1 MDIVRITLTG
11 QGYDVVRGIVS
22 KKEYEKLKTLDNIWI
37 KNLNK
42 KLKKKLKGFIVQFHD
57 YGISKGEVII
67 SVNNEEVFN
76 LPINILDGYNFNTV
90 NLVDVEG
97 YAYPIITNDVVM
109 TSVQNLEGVFMD
121 VMFVVEDFDIN
132 KLKFIKKE
140 IQDENENN
148 IIDSLISEVYY
159 DGENIIFT
167 GNNTDL
173 RMVKFY
179 YDTGEEKVLKN
190 EKGKNR

>member
-1 MDIVRITLTG
+1 
-11 QGYDVVRGIVS
+11 
-22 KKEYEKLKTLDNIWI
+22 
-37 KNLNK
+37 
-42 KLKKKLKGFIVQFHD
+42 
-57 YGISKGEVII
+57 
-67 SVNNEEVFN
+67 
-76 LPINILDGYNFNTV
+76 
-90 NLVDVEG
+90 
-97 YAYPIITNDVVM
+97 M
-109 TSVQNLEGVFMD
+109 TSVQNLEGIFMD

-140 IQDENENN
+140 IQDENENV

-159 DGENIIFT
+159 DGENITFT

-179 YDTGEEKVLKN
+179 YDTGKEKVLKN